1 MICMSQFGLLL
12 AVLLCAGRLVDSLNM
27 TPKFRV
33 ALRATANKLK
43 IDKKLH
49 TIPFSN
55 ITPNSI
61 QNVRDSLCG
70 HELVLLRLNALEKK
84 ADAQEIGDYVCTE
97 TNCEL
102 IQIIGHTLLLY
113 KAGKPPKLVP

>member
-1 MICMSQFGLLL
+1 
-12 AVLLCAGRLVDSLNM
+12 M

-49 TIPFSN
+49 TIPFTN

-70 HELVLLRLNALEKK
+70 HEL
-84 ADAQEIGDYVCTE
+84 
-97 TNCEL
+97 
-102 IQIIGHTLLLY
+102 
-113 KAGKPPKLVP
+113 

>member
-1 MICMSQFGLLL
+1 MSI
-12 AVLLCAGRLVDSLNM
+12 

-43 IDKKLH
+43 IAKKLH
-49 TIPFSN
+49 TIPFTT

-84 ADAQEIGDYVCTE
+84 ADAQEIGDYICGE
-97 TNCEL
+97 TSSEL
-102 IQIIGHTLLLY
+102 VQIIGHTLLLY
-113 KAGKPPKLVP
+113 KAGKPPKIIP

>member
-1 MICMSQFGLLL
+1 MGQFWILL
-12 AVLLCAGRLVDSLNM
+12 AVLLCATSLVNSFSI

-49 TIPFSN
+49 TIPFTN

-84 ADAQEIGDYVCTE
+84 ADAQEIGDYICTE
-97 TNCEL
+97 TNSEL
-102 IQIIGHTLLLY
+102 IQVIGHTLLLY

>member
-1 MICMSQFGLLL
+1 MSPYRLFL
-12 AVLLCAGRLVDSLNM
+12 AALLCAASLVNSLNM

-43 IDKKLH
+43 IEKKLH
-49 TIPFSN
+49 TIPFTN

-70 HELVLLRLNALEKK
+70 HALNALDKK

-97 TNCEL
+97 TNSEL